1 MNFREIFNND
11 KQKVK
16 NIIKLV
22 TNGQNTDVCEDLEQ
36 EVYIKAFKNRS
47 KYTECGKFS
56 KWIGMI
62 AYNVSRDYLKS
73 AKNRYET
80 GIEDDNV
87 VINIADRKKNPEES
101 MLQKERQIR
110 ISAAINA
117 LNKKHR
123 EAIILSEINGISY
136 EDIACRLNCPI
147 GTVKSRIYNAKKEL
161 YNILNDLIDD

>member
-1 MNFREIFNND
+1 MNFREIFNKD

-22 TNGQNTDVCEDLEQ
+22 TKAQNPDVCEDLEQ
-36 EVYIKAFKNRS
+36 EVYIKAFKNKD

-56 KWIGMI
+56 NWLTAIT
-62 AYNVSRDYLKS
+62 YNVSRDYLKS

-80 GIEDDNV
+80 GFEDDNT
-87 VINIADRKKNPEES
+87 VINIKDRKKNPEEN
-101 MLQKERQIR
+101 MLQKERQMR

-117 LNKKHR
+117 LNKKHK
-123 EAIILSEINGISY
+123 EVIILSEIENLTY
-136 EDIACRLNCPI
+136 EDIARRLNCPV

-161 YNILNDLIDD
+161 YNILKDLIDD